1 MLHDIKAAEGM
12 AAEEQRT
19 PALCAAR
26 TRLHGLLRPR
36 HDALL
41 AQFVQFVRNPA
52 TREILMA
59 GGSADGDGGSA
70 DCSGGDS
77 AHGRRRHDPAA
88 LMAAAGG
95 GSSNGGGGGG
105 GGGNFR
111 PGTAPPAVQEAV
123 QEAPQEAATVQGKQA
138 AAQGK
143 QAPAASGAFRSLA
156 VAAVRQKAAVAAPEA
171 NFFQIA
177 RRQLQDEGGFEAFR
191 AELKP
196 LLIRLKALSLALTLA
211 LTPAL
216 ALALALN
223 LNLSLTRTLTHQE
236 ARHRVEM
243 HLALDAVHSVFVR
256 LALGGLCEEFAVYV
270 PAEGRDYWRTLAST
284 SVDGTTGCMER
295 PVSRKENATHQLGY
309 QP

>member
-70 DCSGGDS
+70 DCSAD
-77 AHGRRRHDPAA
+77 GRRRHDPAA

-123 QEAPQEAATVQGKQA
+123 QEALQEAATVQGKQA

-143 QAPAASGAFRSLA
+143 QAAASGAFRSLA

-177 RRQLQDEGGFEAFR
+177 RRQLQDEHGFEAFR

-223 LNLSLTRTLTHQE
+223 LSLSLTRTLTHQE

-243 HLALDAVHSVFVR
+243 HRALDAVHSVFVR

>member
-123 QEAPQEAATVQGKQA
+123 QEALQEAATVQGKQA

-143 QAPAASGAFRSLA
+143 QAAASGAFRSLA

-171 NFFQIA
+171 IFFQIA
-177 RRQLQDEGGFEAFR
+177 RRQLQDKGGFEAFR
-191 AELKP
+191 AELKQ

>member
-143 QAPAASGAFRSLA
+143 QAAASGAFRSLA